1 MKGDIIVAIDFSVC
15 SVNALRHAVTIAAKA
30 QSRVIM
36 VHVLKGT
43 GNPPVI
49 YKYADPMDQATKL
62 LEELVEEFKDRLPE
76 GNLVFRIRNGKVYRE
91 VVEEARENDASLI
104 VAGTH
109 GSSGFEEF
117 WIGSN
122 AYRMVASAP
131 CPVITIREA
140 VRIDYDLKRIVL
152 PIDTSIDTRQK
163 VTYAVKLAKI
173 FDAEIHILTLLEG
186 TVREVHFTANAYAK
200 QVAEIIEKANVP
212 YVLTSVKS
220 KNNSDSILTYASKVE
235 ANLIVIMT
243 DQEPRAINLLL
254 GQYAQQLIN
263 LSSIPVMSVPP
274 KELMLMGSR

>member
-1 MKGDIIVAIDFSVC
+1 MKGDIIVAVDFSSC
-15 SVNALRHAVTIAAKA
+15 SVNALEHAVSIAAKA
-30 QSRVIM
+30 QSRIVM

-43 GNPPVI
+43 GSQPLI
-49 YKYADPMDQATKL
+49 YKYSDPMDQATKL
-62 LEELVEEFKDRLPE
+62 LEELVEKYKERLPT
-76 GNLVFRIRNGKVYRE
+76 GNIVFRIRKGKVYKE
-91 VVEEARENDASLI
+91 VVEEARENEASLI

-131 CPVITIREA
+131 CPVITIRES
-140 VRIDYDLKRIVL
+140 VRVDYDLKRIVL

-163 VTYAVKLAKI
+163 VTYAVKLARI

-200 QVAEIIEKANVP
+200 QVAEIIEQAKVP
-212 YVLTSVKS
+212 YTLTSVES
-220 KNNSDSILTYASKVE
+220 KNNSDAILSYASKIE

-274 KELMLMGSR
+274 KELMLMGTR